1 MGRIITTIIPI
12 FMLIGLGAGVRRL
25 GFIEDDF
32 VGAANRLV
40 FYLAIPALVFRALC
54 RASLRSQFDPGAV
67 FLMLVA
73 VGLVTGL
80 AVLCNRW
87 RRDRDGSLAGTF
99 AQAAIHGNLGY
110 IGLAVSYYYLDESGF
125 ARTSMMIGFLMV
137 AQNFLGVVLL
147 QLYAGERSEKR
158 REGRELVAR
167 VLLNPVILA
176 AVGGIMF
183 NLSGLPLPGVIDR
196 FLMILGGLALPMGL
210 LLIGSS
216 LSPAL
221 MRRWLPQVGL
231 IAFFKLFLLPATAL
245 LLFRLAGIDGQ
256 NQVPVMILLAAP
268 SATLTYV
275 MAREMNGKV
284 DLAVAAVSLT
294 TMLSALSYSLW
305 LSLLT

>member
-32 VGAANRLV
+32 VRAANRLV

-54 RASLRSQFDPGAV
+54 RAALRSQFDPAAV
-67 FLMLVA
+67 FLMLAA

-80 AVLCNRW
+80 AVLCNG
-87 RRDRDGSLAGTF
+87 RRRERDGPLAGTF

-147 QLYAGERSEKR
+147 QVYGGERRGGKGR
-158 REGRELVAR
+158 GRELVAR

-176 AVGGIMF
+176 AVGGIAF
-183 NLSGLPLPGVIDR
+183 NLSGLPLPGVCDR
-196 FLMILGGLALPMGL
+196 FLMILSGLALPMGL

-216 LSPAL
+216 LSPEL
-221 MRRWLPQVGL
+221 MRRWLPQAGL
-231 IAFFKLFLLPATAL
+231 IAFFKLFLLPAAAL
-245 LLFRLAGIDGQ
+245 LLFRLAGVDAL
-256 NQVPVMILLAAP
+256 NQVPVMILLAA
-268 SATLTYV
+268 STATLPYV
-275 MAREMNGKV
+275 MAPEMNGQP

-294 TMLSALSYSLW
+294 TMLSAVSYALW
-305 LSLLT
+305 LALLT